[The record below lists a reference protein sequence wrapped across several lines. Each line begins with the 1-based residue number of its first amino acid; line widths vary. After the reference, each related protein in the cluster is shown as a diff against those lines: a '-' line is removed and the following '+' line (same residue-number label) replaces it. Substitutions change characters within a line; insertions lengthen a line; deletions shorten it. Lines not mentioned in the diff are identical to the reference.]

1 MNPYA
6 IPGVTS
12 VDLYSQEDLKIDIAN
27 YYGFDPKFMTHK
39 SRKEA
44 YVEARYMAFYYM
56 KMYFGYSLVEAG
68 ALLGG
73 RDHSTGS
80 HALKYVDGQY
90 AVSGSFKKKFEELSA
105 IVTPKIKRVRKMSI
119 GKIVELQNV
128 PYADDIGRIIDPK
141 KQR

>member
-1 MNPYA
+1 MNPYV
-6 IPGVTS
+6 IPGITS
-12 VDLYSQEDLKIDIAN
+12 QNGYSPEDLKTDIAN

-39 SRKEA
+39 SRKEE

-68 ALLGG
+68 AFLGG

-90 AVSGSFKKKFEELSA
+90 AVSGSFKKKFEELNS
-105 IVTPKIKRVRKMSI
+105 IVTPKIKRVRKTPI

-128 PYADDIGRIIDPK
+128 PYSDDIGRIIDPK